1 MRSISSIGIEI
12 ISSLA
17 SFSTTSLCRQV
28 TITPYSLLEPTIRP
42 FSDTF
47 HCLIFVFFV
56 YLALI
61 LGRGG
66 KSVCKCKRWVLYLRR
81 VLYLRVVALQMAYCT
96 YLFEDTVAKIRKFE
110 YFRPR
115 PFDIKTPTLVRLIMA
130 G

>member
-61 LGRGG
+61 LGRGEV
-66 KSVCKCKRWVLYLRR
+66 SVQMQTFGLIPPPCFIFESFCFADGILYL
-81 VLYLRVVALQMAYCT
+81 
-96 YLFEDTVAKIRKFE
+96 
-110 YFRPR
+110 
-115 PFDIKTPTLVRLIMA
+115 LVRGFRRQNSKI
-130 G
+130 